1 MIRALLVFSLLL
13 AATAAQGAETGP
25 VLVLDELTVTPE
37 KPRADTL
44 CQLRVKVR
52 NTSDRTVTALA
63 FTVTVAGQELAVY
76 GNQLYLQ
83 AFPPGATTELR
94 LYNFWTSETGRPA
107 PQDGKLPIRV
117 TLREAQFVTVA
128 KAPNGDETWD
138 LGDKVPGLPVTVEK
152 SVPLAASALTPPPAG
167 TTH

>member
-13 AATAAQGAETGP
+13 APAAVLGAEP
-25 VLVLDELTVTPE
+25 ASPLVLDALTVTPE
-37 KPRADTL
+37 KPSVDML

-52 NTSDRTVTALA
+52 NTSNRTITALA

-76 GNQLYLQ
+76 RNQLYLQ

-107 PQDGKLPIRV
+107 PPDGKLPIRV
-117 TLREAQFVTVA
+117 TLREAQFVTVG
-128 KAPNGDETWD
+128 KAENGDETWD

-152 SVPLAASALTPPPAG
+152 TLALVR
-167 TTH
+167 

>member
-13 AATAAQGAETGP
+13 APVAAQGADP
-25 VLVLDELTVTPE
+25 APPLVLEGLTVTPE

-52 NTSDRTVTALA
+52 NTSDRTITALA
-63 FTVTVAGQELAVY
+63 FTVTLAGQELAVY
-76 GNQLYLQ
+76 RNQLYLQ

-107 PQDGKLPIRV
+107 PQDGKLPIWV
-117 TLREAQFVTVA
+117 TLREAQFATVT
-128 KAPNGDETWD
+128 KAENGDETWD
-138 LGDKVPGLPVTVEK
+138 LGDKVSGLPVTVETTLAL
-152 SVPLAASALTPPPAG
+152 VP
-167 TTH
+167 

>member
-1 MIRALLVFSLLL
+1 MIPALLVFSLLL
-13 AATAAQGAETGP
+13 ASAAAQGAEPAP
-25 VLVLDELTVTPE
+25 VLVLEELTVTPD

-44 CQLRVKVR
+44 CQLRIQVR

-76 GNQLYLQ
+76 RNQLYLQ

-107 PQDGKLPIRV
+107 PQDGKLPVRV
-117 TLREAQFVTVA
+117 TLREARFVTVA
-128 KAPNGDETWD
+128 KAENGDETWE
-138 LGDKVPGLPVTVEK
+138 LGDKVPGSPVTVEK
-152 SVPLAASALTPPPAG
+152 TLALTPRPAG